1 MNIATSW
8 SESVRNHI
16 SRDTRMGCINFEQVQ
31 IPIRSAQ
38 SPRSFVVRTPKFL
51 TTDPALLINLG
62 SDVANTL
69 DAPIHRIAS
78 DMFLGAGHRAASF
91 DLPCHGEWKNAHGH
105 SLPGMAAAIAAG
117 EDLFAQI
124 AEVGKDLVNACIEQQ
139 LARPGQV
146 VICGISR
153 GGLAALHVFAG
164 DERISAAALFA
175 PVTHLAALPEDVGFR
190 RIAEM
195 PLVQKSN
202 AMALVD
208 RVAARPVA
216 VSITT
221 TDPAVSTEHC
231 LRFHA
236 ALCAAAPL
244 VVHRLHMMPG
254 DTHRMPDAGYHSGA
268 AFLLSHCARTSRT

>member
-1 MNIATSW
+1 
-8 SESVRNHI
+8 
-16 SRDTRMGCINFEQVQ
+16 MGSIPFEQVE
-31 IPIRSAQ
+31 IPIRGARP
-38 SPRSFVVRTPKFL
+38 PRSFVVRTPQFL

-62 SDVANTL
+62 SDIANTL
-69 DAPIHRIAS
+69 DAEIHRIAS
-78 DMFLGAGHRAASF
+78 DMFLAAGHRAASF
-91 DLPCHGEWKNAHGH
+91 DLPCHGEWKTPHGH
-105 SLPGMAAAIAAG
+105 SLSGMAAAIAAG
-117 EDLFAQI
+117 EDLFSQI
-124 AEVGKDLVNACIEQQ
+124 AEVGKGVVTACIDRQ
-139 LARPGQV
+139 LARPGHV

-153 GGLAALHVFAG
+153 GGIAAMHVFAA
-164 DERISAAALFA
+164 DERIAAAALFA

-202 AMALVD
+202 AMALVN

-244 VVHRLHMMPG
+244 VDHPLFVMPG
-254 DTHRMPDAGYHSGA
+254 DTHRMPDAG
-268 AFLLSHCARTSRT
+268 